1 MARQTGIQRS
11 INRNYGPRRNM
22 NGAGPGGRLVARR
35 DKATGRAER
44 TGRSQLG
51 NREQRYRDVR
61 AAFDGERLKERRK
74 RYGQIRTALG
84 LSQG

>member
-1 MARQTGIQRS
+1 MARQTAVQRR
-11 INRNYGPRRNM
+11 INNNYGPRRNM

-35 DKATGRAER
+35 DRATGRAEN

-51 NREQRYRDVR
+51 NRRQRYGDIR
-61 AAFDGERLKERRK
+61 AAF
-74 RYGQIRTALG
+74 G